1 MTTPTPPPVPLAPL
15 RVNGS
20 RRKLFLILLLLI
32 GSLPILLR
40 LAGLLCPYKIPTS
53 AMTPA
58 MSPGDHFFMEGITY
72 LFRKPHRGEI
82 LVFKTEGLDV
92 PDKNSIFIKRLAGL
106 LGERLRLADG
116 KLFVNDAPVVLRNAT
131 GEIDYTN
138 SWGRTPYLASSN
150 DVVTVPAGHYF
161 VLGDNSGNSM
171 DSRYWGFLP
180 AKSIKGRA
188 FFRYA
193 PSDRIGFP
201 E

>member
-72 LFRKPHRGEI
+72 LFRKPHRGDI
-82 LVFKTEGLDV
+82 IVFKTEGLNLPTKDTT
-92 PDKNSIFIKRLAGL
+92 FIKRLAGL
-106 LGERLRLADG
+106 PGERLRLVDG
-116 KLFVNDAPVVLRNAT
+116 KLLVNDAPVSLRNAT
-131 GEIDYTN
+131 GEINYTN
-138 SWGRTPYLASSN
+138 MGRTPFLASSN
-150 DVVTVPAGHYF
+150 DIVTVPAGHYF
-161 VLGDNSGNSM
+161 VLGDNTGNSM

-180 AKSIKGRA
+180 ARNIKGRA
-188 FFRYA
+188 SFRYA
-193 PSDRIGFP
+193 PPDRIGFP